1 MWAMMAGLFTST
13 LWAALQGI
21 AQSLGIGSPGHAFQL
36 IPFLVGL
43 MVHMMNSIVLGLGL
57 LVLVAGY
64 VSLSRGS
71 ITLAPVL
78 LVLGY
83 VVLIPPSLL
92 IRARN
97 SSPGD

>member
-1 MWAMMAGLFTST
+1 MNGKPVVKARSQRKAAVETELGFNWGL
-13 LWAALQGI
+13 GN
-21 AQSLGIGSPGHAFQL
+21 SL
-36 IPFLVGL
+36 
-43 MVHMMNSIVLGLGL
+43 VLGLGL
-57 LVLVAGY
+57 VVLVAGY

-83 VVLIPPSLL
+83 VVLIPTSLL

-97 SSPGD
+97 SSSGE

>member
-1 MWAMMAGLFTST
+1 MNGKPVVKARSQRKAAVETELGFNWGL
-13 LWAALQGI
+13 GN
-21 AQSLGIGSPGHAFQL
+21 SL
-36 IPFLVGL
+36 
-43 MVHMMNSIVLGLGL
+43 VLGLGL

-83 VVLIPPSLL
+83 VVLIPTSLL

-97 SSPGD
+97 ASSGE

>member
-1 MWAMMAGLFTST
+1 MNGKPVVKARSQRKAAVETELGFNWGL
-13 LWAALQGI
+13 GN
-21 AQSLGIGSPGHAFQL
+21 SL
-36 IPFLVGL
+36 
-43 MVHMMNSIVLGLGL
+43 VLGLGL

-71 ITLAPVL
+71 VTLAPVL

-83 VVLIPPSLL
+83 VVLIPTSLL

-97 SSPGD
+97 TSSGE

>member
-1 MWAMMAGLFTST
+1 
-13 LWAALQGI
+13 
-21 AQSLGIGSPGHAFQL
+21 
-36 IPFLVGL
+36 
-43 MVHMMNSIVLGLGL
+43 MNSKPVVKARSQRKAAAETELGFDWGLANSLVLGLGL
-57 LVLVAGY
+57 AVLVAGY

-83 VVLIPPSLL
+83 VVLIPTSLL

-97 SSPGD
+97 SSLGE